1 MPPPEAPAAV
11 VWDIGNVLIEWD
23 PAKLYD
29 PLLGPE
35 GRARLFAEVDLDG
48 MNRAIDLGAPFRETV
63 RATAARHPRWA
74 AEIRLWHDRWI
85 EMASPAI
92 PRSVALLHALRARG
106 VPVFALSNFGDG
118 SFEVGRA
125 HYPFF
130 DAFDA
135 RFISARLGLAKP
147 DPAIY
152 EALERATGVPPGRLL
167 FVDDRPDNIAA
178 ARARGW
184 QGHLFEGPEGW
195 AAALLAAG
203 LLAPAEA
210 AP

>member
-1 MPPPEAPAAV
+1 MAPPEPPAAV

-48 MNRAIDLGAPFRETV
+48 MNRAIDLGAPFGETV

-74 AEIRLWHDRWI
+74 AEILLWHDRWI

-118 SFEVGRA
+118 SFELGRA
-125 HYPFF
+125 HYPFL

-135 RFISARLGLAKP
+135 CFISARLGLMKP

-152 EALERATGVPPGRLL
+152 AALERATGVPPGRLL

-184 QGHLFEGPEGW
+184 QGHLFEGPGGW
-195 AAALLAAG
+195 AAALLATG

-210 AP
+210 GP